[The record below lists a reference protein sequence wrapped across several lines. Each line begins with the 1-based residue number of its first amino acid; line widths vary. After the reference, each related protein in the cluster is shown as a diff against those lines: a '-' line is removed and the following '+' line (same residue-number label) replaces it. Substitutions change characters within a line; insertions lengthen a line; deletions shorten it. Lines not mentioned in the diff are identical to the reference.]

1 MSAQPLSP
9 ALALISPADAA
20 QDFYAVLAQQ
30 ANAAIL
36 PIYHTQI
43 TPIQYPSQ
51 GDFNW
56 SWETPN
62 GVFNNATFN
71 YVSAGVSPS
80 ATAGT
85 VKLSPA
91 GGFAI
96 TYAQLLSSLTFTLSS
111 SDQMALNT
119 ALQNASSQAISVV
132 STYEGIFGQITP
144 AQLVAAQKVVP
155 AVQTDFDYVV
165 SYILGSVWSG
175 ATQPLTWAAMKGAR
189 SLQNLMQNMPASG
202 ETVLGTVQVFLN
214 VMGSAIGLQDELNLG
229 TWILNQLATN
239 TSSPSATNGGMQ
251 TVDPNTGAIPPG
263 FQVAYEINEGVAGI
277 GNDLNNS
284 RSFQVSMDITQSAQS
299 QLSVSFAEE
308 AGFSFD
314 LDEALTFSGNES
326 GSFNLNTFTGTSS
339 TATLAMNFNGFTMVP
354 IAAAAWQQATDL
366 GWYFGAPIAEAWQ
379 NWTSGTKPTGFNFV
393 SDPTPILGRD
403 GKGLGQVS
411 NLLISQYPTV
421 TITYSNADFSSFQ
434 QAWQENISGNLTLF
448 GFIPVGSVS
457 EGVYSSTA
465 HSNGSN
471 SSFTLTFTPSQQ
483 LLSVPPLQQTAY
495 VIGGSFDYPATD
507 SPTIVNQILR
517 LVK

>member
-1 MSAQPLSP
+1 MSAQPLSHAP
-9 ALALISPADAA
+9 TLVSPADAA
-20 QDFYAVLAQQ
+20 QDFYAILAQQ

-36 PIYHTQI
+36 PIYNTQI

-56 SWETPN
+56 SWENTTN
-62 GVFNNATFN
+62 QVFNNGTFN

-80 ATAGT
+80 ATQGA

-91 GGFAI
+91 GGFAN
-96 TYAQLLSSLTFTLSS
+96 TYVRLLSSLVFTLSS
-111 SDQMALNT
+111 SDQTALNT
-119 ALQNASSQAISVV
+119 ALQNASSQQASVV

-144 AQLVAAQKVVP
+144 VQIAKAHTVVP
-155 AVQTDFDYVV
+155 AVQTSFDYVV

-175 ATQPLTWAAMKGAR
+175 ATPPLTWAAMKGAR
-189 SLQNLMQNMPASG
+189 SLEGLMQNMPASG

-229 TWILNQLATN
+229 SWIRNQLNTN
-239 TSSPSATNGGMQ
+239 TSTPSATNGGMQ
-251 TVDPNTGAIPPG
+251 TVDPNTGAILP
-263 FQVAYEINEGVAGI
+263 FQVAYGI
-277 GNDLNNS
+277 SSGITSIQNDLNNTS
-284 RSFQVSMDITQSAQS
+284 RNFQVSMDITQAAQS
-299 QLSVSFAEE
+299 QLNVSSAEE

-314 LDEALTFSGNES
+314 IGECLTFSGTES

-339 TATLAMNFNGFTMVP
+339 TATLAMNFSGFTMVP
-354 IAAAAWQQATDL
+354 IAASAWQQATDL
-366 GWYFGAPIAEAWQ
+366 GWYFGAPIAEAWK
-379 NWTSGTKPTGFNFV
+379 NWNSGTKPTGFNFV
-393 SDPTPILGRD
+393 SDPTPILGSD
-403 GKGLGQVS
+403 GKGLGQIS

-421 TITYSNADFSSFQ
+421 TITYSNADFSSFR
-434 QAWQENISGNLTLF
+434 QAWQENVSGNLTLF

-465 HSNGSN
+465 QSNGSN

-483 LLSVPPLQQTAY
+483 VLSVPPLQQTAY

-517 LVK
+517 LV